1 MKENRDYTQDLAD
14 IRSMMER
21 SSKFMSLSGLAGV
34 MAGIYALV
42 GVWFVY
48 SILNISPY
56 QFESG
61 LEATQQFH
69 LSIVGI
75 IILVLSL
82 ATAIAFSYRKATKRG
97 ETVWNATSK
106 RMLANMFMPL
116 FTGGIL
122 ILIAMMKDVTLLVLP
137 MSLIF
142 YGMALYNASNFSYS
156 DVKYLGLTQV
166 GLGLFAALY
175 PDYGLILW
183 AIGFG
188 AVHIVYGIYMH
199 IRYER

>member
-1 MKENRDYTQDLAD
+1 MKKNRDYTQDLAD

-42 GVWFVY
+42 GVWIVY
-48 SILNISPY
+48 SILNLSAA

-61 LEATQQFH
+61 LGPEHQLQ
-69 LSIVGI
+69 LSIVGAI
-75 IILVLSL
+75 VLVLSL
-82 ATAIAFSYRKATKRG
+82 GTAVAFSYRKAVNRG